1 MIEVYNIFFQLIIF
15 FIIFS
20 FPINS
25 RLLKNTNFIYYNI
38 YEIFFMNFVIFST
51 CGLFFSITNLN
62 NNFLFYFFCI
72 GGLTLFIINFSENK
86 KNFFNIFFSIFAV
99 LLLLIFF
106 QIAAYPIL
114 QWDGLATWSIK
125 MNNFYFSQNYT
136 NLENISYSHQPNL
149 GPYLWALF
157 FENSFLNYEY
167 FGRFFYVF
175 IFLSS
180 IFSLKS
186 NFDID
191 KNYFFKSLLF
201 IFIVYFAYDPYLFG
215 GYQEYLIFS
224 LLLFMSNFI
233 YKILNLSKINIY
245 QLIFFSLI
253 LNLILWS
260 KQEGLVYIFI
270 LQFIFILLK
279 QPSNF
284 QKLISTIL
292 FFLII
297 FIKIKLSF
305 NNLLDDP
312 HFDFKNI
319 LNFEYGL
326 LIYKIIFI
334 TKHILISFIK
344 YPIWLLIIPSYLFIF
359 FNNQTDIKFLK
370 IINIFGFLNIGL
382 IYFVFLTTIS
392 NFEWLVKV
400 TLDRM
405 VFQTTGFYIILI
417 LICLDKVF
425 LNKKIN

>member
-1 MIEVYNIFFQLIIF
+1 
-15 FIIFS
+15 
-20 FPINS
+20 
-25 RLLKNTNFIYYNI
+25 
-38 YEIFFMNFVIFST
+38 
-51 CGLFFSITNLN
+51 
-62 NNFLFYFFCI
+62 
-72 GGLTLFIINFSENK
+72 
-86 KNFFNIFFSIFAV
+86 
-99 LLLLIFF
+99 
-106 QIAAYPIL
+106 
-114 QWDGLATWSIK
+114 
-125 MNNFYFSQNYT
+125 
-136 NLENISYSHQPNL
+136 
-149 GPYLWALF
+149 
-157 FENSFLNYEY
+157 
-167 FGRFFYVF
+167 
-175 IFLSS
+175 
-180 IFSLKS
+180 
-186 NFDID
+186 
-191 KNYFFKSLLF
+191 
-201 IFIVYFAYDPYLFG
+201 
-215 GYQEYLIFS
+215 
-224 LLLFMSNFI
+224 MSNFI

-260 KQEGLVYIFI
+260 KQEGLIYIFI